1 MHPLFLF
8 SKPIP
13 VFILNRLAHVES
25 EKETKQEK
33 KKHAARKEKNLILRP
48 GIRLPAASLENMV
61 SSLGREVFFITVQLL
76 LPDSTLHLEQS
87 GYIPCGILAKNTT
100 ASTRTKE

>member
-13 VFILNRLAHVES
+13 VFILNHLAHVES

-33 KKHAARKEKNLILRP
+33 KHAVGKEKNLILRP
-48 GIRLPAASLENMV
+48 GRRLPEASLENMV

-100 ASTRTKE
+100 ASTHAKE